1 MRFLIPFILISFVVS
16 AQKYTEPDE
25 MKTFNITVNYDDY
38 TVKTQML
45 KDGEKVKTDNELA
58 YLWYKSNKIIETKG
72 GYDGRLLHGY
82 YKTFYLNNQ
91 LKEQGEIKYGLK
103 HKEWKYWYS
112 NGQLREVI
120 TWKQGRKYGTYML
133 YNEYGKLMAK
143 GSFKN
148 DLLNGEFCTYDVMGN
163 KADVKKYK
171 NGIEVPPKVK
181 KQKTEK
187 QKKTEKKTEEGN
199 SNPKDE
205 SVKTEKKTFGQK
217 IKGLFKKKEKKDKP
231 K

>member
-1 MRFLIPFILISFVVS
+1 MRFIIPLILISYLAS

-45 KDGEKVKTDNELA
+45 RDGEKVKTDNELA

-91 LKEQGEIKYGLK
+91 LREQGEIKYGLK

-112 NGQLREVI
+112 NGQ
-120 TWKQGRKYGTYML
+120 
-133 YNEYGKLMAK
+133 
-143 GSFKN
+143 
-148 DLLNGEFCTYDVMGN
+148 
-163 KADVKKYK
+163 
-171 NGIEVPPKVK
+171 
-181 KQKTEK
+181 
-187 QKKTEKKTEEGN
+187 
-199 SNPKDE
+199 
-205 SVKTEKKTFGQK
+205 
-217 IKGLFKKKEKKDKP
+217 
-231 K
+231 